1 MAIKYN
7 EYNHFHLLIPC
18 LKREMWSKRHFGKFK
33 LALNTTSLPQQRIVG
48 MAQLVKCYKIFWVYI
63 LYPIS
68 TFYSSSL
75 GFNKNGLIV
84 LVK

>member
-33 LALNTTSLPQQRIVG
+33 LAFNTTSLPQQRIVG

-63 LYPIS
+63 SYPIS

-75 GFNKNGLIV
+75 G
-84 LVK
+84 